1 MITRMMLMT
10 ALIAGG
16 VSVAGAQ
23 MPAATPAPAD
33 VPTCS
38 KTVTDK
44 CINRTATTKKV
55 VHHKKVVK
63 KTSETTTTNG

>member
-23 MPAATPAPAD
+23 TPAATD

-63 KTSETTTTNG
+63 KISKTTTTAG